1 MRKMVAVFTPEMA
14 KMLVG
19 EGYVCEYM
27 NAHRKNPKQIV
38 YHFRNAPGIFD
49 DLNRFKEGNKMK
61 TKHQNNTLKK
71 KKKKKGNKKC
81 KMAKSA

>member
-14 KMLVG
+14 KMLVN

-49 DLNRFKEGNKMK
+49 DLNRFKEGGKMK
-61 TKHQNNTLKK
+61 TKRDNTLKK
-71 KKKKKGNKKC
+71 KKKGNKNC
-81 KMAKSA
+81 KMGKSA